1 LVPSFIVAIRAVIIE
16 DEAVF
21 RHMLS
26 TALNRVRGL
35 TVAGEFG
42 DGRTGLD
49 YCLREKPGM
58 LVVDLFLPGLHG
70 LEVVREV
77 RAKLPATRILVLTG
91 HPDGD
96 LPARLIAQ
104 GVHGFVDKSEPLNY
118 VLQAVETV
126 MGGGMFFATNV
137 PPRSAS
143 DAGSLASMPHTPPS
157 TKAGP
162 ASPSVAAVQALSA
175 REIEV
180 VRLVAEGFS
189 SKEVAVRLNLSVRTV
204 EKHRANIMEK
214 IGVREVASL
223 VRWCVQSGL
232 VKG

>member
-1 LVPSFIVAIRAVIIE
+1 VAIRAVIIE

-35 TVAGEFG
+35 TVAGEFS

-49 YCLREKPGM
+49 YCLKEKPGM

-137 PPRSAS
+137 PPTSAR
-143 DAGSLASMPHTPPS
+143 DAGSLASLPHTPPS

-162 ASPSVAAVQALSA
+162 VTASLAAVQALSA

-189 SKEVAVRLNLSVRTV
+189 SKEVAVRLDLSVRTV

>member
-1 LVPSFIVAIRAVIIE
+1 VAIRTVIIE

-58 LVVDLFLPGLHG
+58 VVVDLFLPGLHG

-104 GVHGFVDKSEPLNY
+104 GVHGFVDKAEPLNY
-118 VLQAVETV
+118 ILQAVETV

-137 PPRSAS
+137 PPKSAS
-143 DAGSLASMPHTPPS
+143 DAGSLASLPHTPPS

-162 ASPSVAAVQALSA
+162 AAPSLAAVQTLSA

>member
-1 LVPSFIVAIRAVIIE
+1 MAIRAVIIE

-26 TALNRVRGL
+26 AALTRVRGI

-42 DGRTGLD
+42 DGRVGLD
-49 YCLREKPGM
+49 YCLKQKPGM

-70 LEVVREV
+70 LEVIREV

-118 VLQAVETV
+118 VLQAIETV
-126 MGGGMFFATNV
+126 MSGGMFFATNV
-137 PPRSAS
+137 PPKSAS
-143 DAGSLASMPHTPPS
+143 DAGSLESLPHTPPS
-157 TKAGP
+157 TKSGP
-162 ASPSVAAVQALSA
+162 VTSTLAAVQALSA

-189 SKEVAVRLNLSVRTV
+189 SKEVAVRLDLSVRTV

-232 VKG
+232 VKGA

>member
-1 LVPSFIVAIRAVIIE
+1 
-16 DEAVF
+16 
-21 RHMLS
+21 MLS
-26 TALNRVRGL
+26 AALNRVRGL
-35 TVAGEFG
+35 TVAGEFA

-49 YCLREKPGM
+49 YCLREKPG
-58 LVVDLFLPGLHG
+58 LVVVDLFLPGVHG

-91 HPDGD
+91 HPDAD
-96 LPARLIAQ
+96 LPARLVSQ

-118 VLQAVETV
+118 ILQAVETV

-137 PPRSAS
+137 PPKAS
-143 DAGSLASMPHTPPS
+143 VGSLTATAAPHTPPS
-157 TKAGP
+157 TKSGP
-162 ASPSVAAVQALSA
+162 VAPSLAAVQALSA

>member
-1 LVPSFIVAIRAVIIE
+1 VAIRAVIIE

-35 TVAGEFG
+35 TVAGEFS
-42 DGRTGLD
+42 DGRAGLD
-49 YCLREKPGM
+49 YCLKEKPGM

-137 PPRSAS
+137 PPKSAS

-162 ASPSVAAVQALSA
+162 ATASVAAVQALSA

-189 SKEVAVRLNLSVRTV
+189 SKEVAVRLDLSVRTV

>member
-1 LVPSFIVAIRAVIIE
+1 MAIRAVIIE

-26 TALNRVRGL
+26 VALNRVRGL

-42 DGRTGLD
+42 DGRTGLE
-49 YCLREKPGM
+49 YCLREKPGL
-58 LVVDLFLPGLHG
+58 LVVDLFLPGMHG

-96 LPARLIAQ
+96 LPARLVSQ
-104 GVHGFVDKSEPLNY
+104 GVHGFVDKAEPISY

-126 MGGGMFFATNV
+126 MSGGMFFATNV
-137 PPRSAS
+137 PPKTTAT
-143 DAGSLASMPHTPPS
+143 ANSLSQLPHTPPS
-157 TKAGP
+157 VKTGP
-162 ASPSVAAVQALSA
+162 TAPSVAAVQALSA

-232 VKG
+232 VMGQGQNQ

>member
-1 LVPSFIVAIRAVIIE
+1 VAIRAVIIE

-26 TALNRVRGL
+26 AALTRVRGIS
-35 TVAGEFG
+35 VAGEFG
-42 DGRTGLD
+42 DGRAGLD

-118 VLQAVETV
+118 VLQAIETV
-126 MGGGMFFATNV
+126 MSGGMFFATNV
-137 PPRSAS
+137 PPKSAS
-143 DAGSLASMPHTPPS
+143 DAGSLESLPHTPPS
-157 TKAGP
+157 TKSGP
-162 ASPSVAAVQALSA
+162 VTSSLAAVQALSA

-189 SKEVAVRLNLSVRTV
+189 SKEVAVRLDLSVRTV

-232 VKG
+232 VKGA

>member
-1 LVPSFIVAIRAVIIE
+1 VAIRAVIIE

-35 TVAGEFG
+35 TVAGEFS
-42 DGRTGLD
+42 DGRSGLD
-49 YCLREKPGM
+49 YCLKEKPGM

-137 PPRSAS
+137 PPKSAS
-143 DAGSLASMPHTPPS
+143 DAGSLASLPHTPPS

-162 ASPSVAAVQALSA
+162 ATPSLAAVQALSA

-189 SKEVAVRLNLSVRTV
+189 SKEVAVRLDLSVRTV

>member
-1 LVPSFIVAIRAVIIE
+1 VAIRAVIIE
-16 DEAVF
+16 DETVF

-26 TALNRVRGL
+26 VALNRVRGL

-42 DGRTGLD
+42 DGKAGLD

-58 LVVDLFLPGLHG
+58 LVVDLFLPGMHG

-77 RAKLPATRILVLTG
+77 RAKLPGTRILVLTG

-104 GVHGFVDKSEPLNY
+104 GVHGFVDKSEPLSY

-126 MGGGMFFATNV
+126 MTGGMFFATNV
-137 PPRSAS
+137 PPRSQAN
-143 DAGSLASMPHTPPS
+143 AGSLASMPHTPPS
-157 TKAGP
+157 TKPGP
-162 ASPSVAAVQALSA
+162 AAPSLEAVQALSA

-189 SKEVAVRLNLSVRTV
+189 SKEVAVRLDLSVRTV

-223 VRWCVQSGL
+223 VRWCVQAGL

>member
-1 LVPSFIVAIRAVIIE
+1 MAIRTVIIE
-16 DEAVF
+16 DESVF

-26 TALNRVRGL
+26 MALSRVRGL
-35 TVAGEFG
+35 TVAGEFA
-42 DGRTGLD
+42 DGRSGLD

-104 GVHGFVDKSEPLNY
+104 GVHGFVDKAEPLNY
-118 VLQAVETV
+118 ILQAVETV

-143 DAGSLASMPHTPPS
+143 DAGSLASLPHTPPS

-162 ASPSVAAVQALSA
+162 APASLAAVQVLSA